1 MTSSF
6 GLSENNVENSAFE
19 EMLLVHK
26 TPTCGCCKMWMK
38 HAEESGMT
46 VYSQD
51 HQNLMQLKN
60 NIELSLSIDL
70 AILQYHQMDL
80 FLKDTFQVNTLLNFC
95 LKIIQM
101 QLVYLFPACR

>member
-6 GLSENNVENSAFE
+6 GLSENNVKNSAFE

-38 HAEESGMT
+38 HAEERGMT

-51 HQNLMQLKN
+51 HQNLMTIYPLLPLLRTKYY
-60 NIELSLSIDL
+60 LSPL
-70 AILQYHQMDL
+70 
-80 FLKDTFQVNTLLNFC
+80 
-95 LKIIQM
+95 
-101 QLVYLFPACR
+101 